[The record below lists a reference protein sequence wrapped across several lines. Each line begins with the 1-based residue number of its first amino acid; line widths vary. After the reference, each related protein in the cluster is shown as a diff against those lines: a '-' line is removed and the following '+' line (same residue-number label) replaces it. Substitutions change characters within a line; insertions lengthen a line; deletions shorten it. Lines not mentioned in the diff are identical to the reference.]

1 MKRRMARGRVAA
13 RSFGIAIATLMALTV
28 LGTGVILALPGARDS
43 LDATFTTPGADLA
56 ASAETDDGGQTGPSA
71 GFAVTHA
78 PLTPSGEKDKG
89 KDRPKPV
96 KDEAPAPPDEPAA
109 PPSEPPVTPEE
120 PPVEPPAPPAVPGAV
135 TGVVCVSADMADVV
149 AFSSPADGGE
159 VTGYVLLRAE
169 SAEATPSAV
178 ASSGPEARSFTF
190 AVTQPGPAF
199 YRIVATGPGGEGPQS
214 EAAANGRVSMSAE
227 VPPEGHTLRSS
238 NGEVVL
244 VLAPGSY
251 TETTTVT
258 ITEADGSALDHYMPL
273 SGLYDITPS
282 GPLGAPATIFVS
294 YTMTITQPQ
303 IASAMLAA
311 ARVATYDEA
320 TKTWVPVPGSTVS
333 GDYIT
338 ATLTHFSYYSGVAP
352 NPHGTSGDA
361 LAYCSGGGPLGQPL
375 CHDLAAE
382 SNAAIRLDARDPQVC
397 YYCHG
402 NLAGQPSA
410 VGIPE
415 SPNIEGQFTLSS
427 RHPVGLNEGF
437 WCTSCH
443 DPHKNPNTYP
453 KILRSYDPLTGL
465 AVTGGNAF
473 CWTCHGAVRN
483 RKVNYNIRLAHPE
496 TPLYDY
502 WANTGGDKKTG
513 FTGGAHSAGNAATQR
528 FDTKPELERGVL
540 TRTYVETD
548 GTVRLP
554 LTSIE
559 MPKPGTPLAV
569 PAAGGG
575 FGGIAAAY
583 DGDPDTFAWWGGPGD
598 MGATAGN
605 GWIGTAY
612 ATIDLG
618 ANTLVS
624 SFEYRSYYEYGGN
637 TFAAHVLEIQTS
649 SDNVTFTPL
658 VAQGTLGTRLP
669 TTVRLNAST
678 ECRYVRFVFSKVF
691 PDGAASNVRVNELTI
706 WGRPNAGTYV
716 LNVDLARNATYEGGT
731 VRWSA
736 STPPST
742 SVSVTARGSVNNG
755 TTWTGPDVLTNG
767 GPVTQ
772 IAQGASLQNA
782 ILELTVEMSSADV
795 GTSPSLDW
803 IEVTSTRGAI
813 SGSPPTWTGDSLPND
828 CQRCHVPHGSPTSSL
843 VTTEST
849 QRCTACHTASY
860 GGSYFGP
867 AQFAA
872 SAHAA
877 VTCTACHGSHGTAN
891 GPNGVY
897 GFLLP
902 NTRQELCFGCHASVK
917 ADFDK
922 KTGAASEWAKHDVYS
937 GDQAKTGS
945 RIRCG
950 NCHSVHSATG
960 LVDPDSI
967 TTPYGTY
974 RDDPTSIPTSSTI
987 VYASKDAVIDSAT
1000 PTMNYGAASTV
1011 TLTQGKR
1018 LLLYFDLSS
1027 IPATATIQQAALVL
1041 WPSGS
1046 PSTGYYVYPL
1056 SRDWLEGNSTGA
1068 VNSAVT
1074 NGATWYEW
1082 KYGDNVHTGDIA
1094 GGDWSA
1100 AGGDRGALAAMN
1112 NYVTTYTS
1120 LDVTALV
1127 EALHAG
1133 PNFGVMVT
1141 PISQSYSFATFL
1153 REYSVEQNRPKLRI
1167 TYQTGPASRQVVDDV
1182 AFCLKCHDGSAP
1194 MGLSG
1199 QTLNNIAATY
1209 STIAHG
1215 SKQGLG
1221 PESSIND
1228 RDSGGGGLK
1237 APYTYGM
1244 DPLPCTTCHDPHGSS
1259 LPMHLR
1265 EVVNGRSMVPPM
1277 TTAWGYTSVLGTA
1290 SFPAISSSG
1299 WFCGACHIYPTV
1311 HNMEAS
1317 SGCSCHGHSGSRM

>member
-1 MKRRMARGRVAA
+1 MRHTHKFVVLAGVISVLAAVGVYAALRGGPGISSIESA
-13 RSFGIAIATLMALTV
+13 RSSDALEALTDSPSTAALQGETTASRGTSV
-28 LGTGVILALPGARDS
+28 LGRLKDPSKPPKDKDPVEP
-43 LDATFTTPGADLA
+43 P
-56 ASAETDDGGQTGPSA
+56 PSA
-71 GFAVTHA
+71 
-78 PLTPSGEKDKG
+78 D
-89 KDRPKPV
+89 
-96 KDEAPAPPDEPAA
+96 PPTD
-109 PPSEPPVTPEE
+109 PPVVPQDPPVVPEE
-120 PPVEPPAPPAVPGAV
+120 PPVIPEPVAPPVPPAAPAAAGEVA
-135 TGVVCVSADMADVV
+135 CVSADMADVITF
-149 AFSSPADGGE
+149 AAPSEGE
-159 VTGYVLLRAE
+159 VTTFSLLR
-169 SAEATPSAV
+169 SATPDGEFSLVTTA
-178 ASSGPEARSFTF
+178 GPGARSFV
-190 AVTQPGPAF
+190 APVSVTGAWF
-199 YRIVATGPGGEGPQS
+199 YRIGVTGPGGEGPLS
-214 EAAANGRVSMSAE
+214 AVVTNERVLMSAE
-227 VPPEGHTLRSS
+227 VTPEGRTLSSS
-238 NGEVVL
+238 NGEMSL
-244 VLAPGSY
+244 TLASGSY
-251 TETTTVT
+251 ATTTTVT
-258 ITEADGSALDHYMPL
+258 VSEVSGSPTG
-273 SGLYDITPS
+273 GLISLAGIYEITPT
-282 GPLGAPATIFVS
+282 GPLGAPATVKIA
-294 YTMTITQPQ
+294 YTLSVEHFQ
-303 IASAMLAA
+303 
-311 ARVATYDEA
+311 VAEAILSQAGLMTYDEA
-320 TKTWVPVPGSTVS
+320 SGEWVEDAGAL
-333 GDYIT
+333 T
-338 ATLTHFSYYSGVAP
+338 ADGTYLTGTLSHFSYWTAATVQ
-352 NPHGTSGDA
+352 PHGTSTT
-361 LAYCSGGGPLGQPL
+361 AYCSTGPATEGGF
-375 CHDLAAE
+375 CHDLSTYPGSTTRIA
-382 SNAAIRLDARDPQVC
+382 ARDSQVC
-397 YYCHG
+397 YNCHG
-402 NLAGQPSA
+402 SESLSGPPAGATGENVQA
-410 VGIPE
+410 AINGAGTI
-415 SPNIEGQFTLSS
+415 S
-427 RHPVGLNEGF
+427 RHPVATGGLY
-437 WCTSCH
+437 CTACH
-443 DPHKNPNTYP
+443 DPHADPTASPGLLKAWNPATGTY
-453 KILRSYDPLTGL
+453 
-465 AVTGGNAF
+465 VTGGGTLAPGNDF
-473 CWTCHGAVRN
+473 CWTCHGAIRN
-483 RKVNYNIRLAHPE
+483 RRIEYLHPNYY
-496 TPLYDY
+496 TDS
-502 WANTGGDKKTG
+502 GGDKKTR

-528 FDTKPELERGVL
+528 LDTKPELERGVL
-540 TRTYVETD
+540 TGTYVETD

-554 LTSIE
+554 LSSIE
-559 MPKPGTPLAV
+559 MPKPGTPVAV
-569 PAAGGG
+569 PAASGGL
-575 FGGIAAAY
+575 GGIAAAY
-583 DGDPDTFAWWGGPGD
+583 DGDPDTFTFWNGPGD

-618 ANTLVS
+618 VNTLVS
-624 SFEYRSYYEYGGN
+624 SFEYRSVYEYQPDLF
-637 TFAAHVLEIQTS
+637 TAHVLEIQTS
-649 SDNVTFTPL
+649 SDNVAFTPL

-691 PDGAASNVRVNELTI
+691 PSGAGSNVRVNELTI
-706 WGRPNAGTYV
+706 WGRPTAGTYV

-742 SVSVTARGSVNNG
+742 SVSVTARGSINNG

-803 IEVTSTRGAI
+803 IEVTSTRGTI
-813 SGSPPTWTGDSLPND
+813 SGSPPTWTGDSSPNE
-828 CQRCHVPHGSPTSSL
+828 CQRCHVPHGSPESSL

-872 SAHAA
+872 SAHEA

-902 NTRQELCFGCHASVK
+902 NTRQELCFGCHSSVK

-967 TTPYGTY
+967 TTPYAAY
-974 RDDPTSIPTSSTI
+974 RDDPTSIPTEQRI
-987 VYASKDAVIDSAT
+987 VYASKDTVIDSAT

-1011 TLTQGKR
+1011 TLTGGRR

-1027 IPATATIQQAALVL
+1027 IPATATIQHAALVL

-1046 PSTGYYVYPL
+1046 QTTGYYVYPL

-1100 AGGDRGALAAMN
+1100 AGGDRGALAATRTN
-1112 NYVTTYTS
+1112 QNTYTS

-1133 PNFGVMVT
+1133 PNLGVMVT
-1141 PISQSYSFATFL
+1141 PISQSYSYATFL
-1153 REYSVEQNRPKLRI
+1153 REYSVEQYRPKLLI
-1167 TYQTGPASRQVVDDV
+1167 TYRTGPASSQVVDDV
-1182 AFCLKCHDGSAP
+1182 AFCLKCHDGSMP

-1290 SFPAISSSG
+1290 SFPAIASSG